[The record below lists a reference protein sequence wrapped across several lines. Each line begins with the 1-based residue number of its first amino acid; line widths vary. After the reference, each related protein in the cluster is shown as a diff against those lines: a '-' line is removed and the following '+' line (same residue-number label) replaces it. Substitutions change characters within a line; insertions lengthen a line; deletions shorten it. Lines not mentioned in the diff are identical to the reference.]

1 MSAAADAAQPSR
13 REPRPRPHRP
23 AAPALRPPLLSPPL
37 LRPIACVLLCAA
49 LGGTARASG
58 PRDARPR
65 VTVQIPDEL
74 PCLRGL
80 DRGAVRRLLVLELG
94 AQLAPD
100 AAADAGI
107 TRAVVGC
114 DGAHVDLYVD
124 DPVTGKALRRG
135 IEPGAGGTG
144 TGAGAGELAE
154 RILALALA
162 ELIFASWAELLVTP
176 HPRVPPAAPRV
187 PDAARAATSARVSQK
202 LPGRDA
208 APAGGLRLLA
218 VGSASVLLSSPA
230 WLLGGGLR
238 LGGDHARHFSWD
250 AGAEYQRGRA
260 ETPLGA
266 VTTDLLSLRLA
277 LLAHLS
283 LPHLTLRAGAGLR
296 AGAARLAGVPAGDA
310 AVGSELWGAWGG
322 PLLHGGLTVRAQRLR
337 IDLGLEGGYV
347 VWPVGARVGGV
358 RAVAVEGPW
367 LGLSVGIGALL
378 GPTR

>member
-23 AAPALRPPLLSPPL
+23 AGASLRPAV

-49 LGGTARASG
+49 LGGSARAAG

-80 DRGAVRRLLVLELG
+80 DRAAVRRLLVLELG

-135 IEPGAGGTG
+135 IEPGAGGA
-144 TGAGAGELAE
+144 GAGAGELAE

-218 VGSASVLLSSPA
+218 VGGASVLLSSPA
-230 WLLGGGLR
+230 WLFGGGLR

-250 AGAEYQRGRA
+250 VGAEYQRGR
-260 ETPLGA
+260 EGTPLGA

-322 PLLHGGLTVRAQRLR
+322 PILHGGLTAGAQRLR

-367 LGLSVGIGALL
+367 LGLSLGIGALL